1 MSFISGTFTR
11 SWRWKW
17 LETVQL
23 RGEKVSMKTGVAL
36 QAGEHLQHL
45 FVGQVEPTAALLQA
59 FDNNDTA
66 VDRAGRASILR
77 HRHRASVGSHLD

>member
-1 MSFISGTFTR
+1 MSLISGTFTR

-17 LETVQL
+17 LKTVQL
-23 RGEKVSMKTGVAL
+23 RGEKVSMKTGVVL

-45 FVGQVEPTAALLQA
+45 FVGQVEPTAALLQV

-66 VDRAGRASILR
+66 VDRAGRAFSLR
-77 HRHRASVGSHLD
+77 HRHRAIDGSHLD

>member
-23 RGEKVSMKTGVAL
+23 RGEKVSMKTGVVL

-45 FVGQVEPTAALLQA
+45 LVGQVEPTAALLQV
-59 FDNNDTA
+59 FDNNGTA
-66 VDRAGRASILR
+66 VGRAG
-77 HRHRASVGSHLD
+77 